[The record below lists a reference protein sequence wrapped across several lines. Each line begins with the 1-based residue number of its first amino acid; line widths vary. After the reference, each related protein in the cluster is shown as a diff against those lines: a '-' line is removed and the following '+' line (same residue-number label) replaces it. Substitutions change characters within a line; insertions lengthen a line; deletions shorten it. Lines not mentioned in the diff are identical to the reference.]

1 MEDDILDLHKNFI
14 ENQKQQIELAN
25 QLIKQANGNEEVIRF
40 ANEVIKSCEKSIE
53 IEQKMNNLI

>member
-25 QLIKQANGNEEVIRF
+25 QLIKQANGNEEVIRL
-40 ANEVIKSCEKSIE
+40 ANEFIKSCEKCIL
-53 IEQKMNNLI
+53 IEQNMNNFM